1 MPSSPW
7 SSEAT
12 YNFSDQTPLLNSGK
26 TQEQIDQENLDR
38 ETKAAIQKSRQI
50 KKGKEKEK
58 AAGRTQRNRQTWNPA
73 KVAQE
78 AIARPLSGVS
88 AKLDEV
94 LAPVNKVVADIGE
107 QVDKNLY
114 GIKDTQELA
123 KRRRLRSN
131 DKAEKA
137 KLNEQFKKNLEPTK
151 KSLKPLVETAK
162 VVLKGS
168 GPGIIEDYGSQLI
181 KAGQEGMARVGEAIG
196 RPVAPEQDPRSDRY
210 IKAQIDFG
218 LTPDDPTA
226 AGAAEFLKLVNG
238 MRFLNRVAPQVG
250 PDAGKL
256 KKLIRSGGLDFF
268 AGFIH
273 ADTSE
278 KGGPTLGARLEEVLP
293 ANLKPLV
300 PKALTADPNYD
311 SEARYRII
319 AGLEDMGL
327 GKVAEAAGAVFKALD
342 IFQTSKNAVSKINGV
357 LRKKT
362 TAEAIDDSID
372 VLKKELDQKAKDASV
387 KEVEESLRWD
397 DVNQLRRDEI
407 LNKIDNIKERQ
418 SNPWEDATEL
428 KKQLDNANDELKDMD
443 NTILSGV
450 NNIGPGVKSNTRIET
465 AADIG
470 KQPESLLQNRI
481 WITDAA
487 TKRANMTGGWKAKID
502 EALESSQNKNQ
513 LDALYRRFGEAD
525 ATKILKAL
533 DAESFKLY
541 EDVLNTAK
549 SPNEVTE
556 AMLKAF
562 REEGQTFI
570 GEAGT
575 EQIKTPALRVTQ
587 AMIRRLGE
595 KASNIGQDALMSEAN
610 GITDGNYFDRLVDQ
624 AVGLIMLRKEAWS
637 LETGRRLAAG
647 KRWNQLLDEVVSEG
661 SEPGAKDRTFS
672 SAEVMRKWADYVKD
686 LARSNDPKYRDEA
699 RQFYLAMTLA
709 GGDPS
714 KVINYGATLIKYSG
728 KRVLGMFYNNILSAP
743 KTFIRNLSGT
753 FRLVMTPTM
762 IGLRGLAEGD
772 DTLIASA
779 GAGYAALFQGSLEA
793 AQVAATT
800 FKTQVPASWSA
811 ASVLSRAETQSYLN
825 ALEMTADTPAK
836 KMVAGHLRWLDAWI
850 KYTEIPS
857 RLMMTSDDF
866 ITTMAVRQKIN
877 MEAFKSAADKGGTNL
892 AANIEMATKA
902 LERGFDPKTGQ
913 VTDEA
918 LKKYGMETNYT
929 NDPGYF
935 ARQLELLVSGGPDA
949 KIPVGKFIMPFIR
962 TPANIMAYQTSFT
975 PLIGKFMGGYRA
987 ALEAGDELALAELRG
1002 RESVGA
1008 LVISLGYSAGTSG
1021 MMTGNIPF
1029 DPDERERWRQQGIQ
1043 PRSVKI
1049 GDKWV
1054 SYGWFE
1060 PLSNWMAAAADL
1072 GMLSRYGEINELNK
1086 VAETLLYGFTAGF
1099 TEKSYLA
1106 NLDGLSVIFN
1116 PQDAFAQLTG
1126 KKSNIPG
1133 NPNNFLDLMAGVGIG
1148 AINNLIPYTA
1158 ARRAWA
1164 NSSDP
1169 YYREYDSFYQ
1179 KTMAQIWPDISKNAP
1194 FEPDILTGK
1203 PMLRSTGGWMNANF
1217 PFETMEE
1224 NRSPVAQKL
1233 MEMNV
1238 WHKGNFK
1245 TASTGQVYTGLE
1257 RAQIKALVA
1266 KYGLEQALA
1275 KHFASKE
1282 FKADEQRTKEG
1293 SLSPSERLVEPWYK
1307 RRTEEIFMQY
1317 INAAKQEVEAT
1328 NPDFI
1333 KRKAE
1338 FLNERALQSS
1348 GTSDLGTNLIK
1359 FGNPLK

>member
-1 MPSSPW
+1 MPTSPW
-7 SSEAT
+7 SSEAI
-12 YNFSDQTPLLNSGK
+12 YNFSDQTPLLNTGK
-26 TQEQIDQENLDR
+26 TQDQIDAENLDR
-38 ETKAAIQKSRQI
+38 ETKAAIQKSRKI
-50 KKGKEKEK
+50 KKAKEQEK

-73 KVAQE
+73 EVAKE
-78 AIARPLSGVS
+78 AIAQPLQNISS
-88 AKLDEV
+88 KLDEV
-94 LAPVNKVVADIGE
+94 LAPVNKVVADVGE

-114 GIKDTQELA
+114 GIKDAQELA
-123 KRRRLRSN
+123 KRRRLRSG
-131 DKAEKA
+131 DKGEVA
-137 KLNEQFKKNLEPTK
+137 KLKKEQAVRTNPITETGNFIL
-151 KSLKPLVETAK
+151 KST
-162 VVLKGS
+162 

-218 LTPDDPTA
+218 ITPDDPTA
-226 AGAAEFLKLVNG
+226 AKAAEFLKLVNG
-238 MRFLNRVAPQVG
+238 MRFLNRVAPG
-250 PDAGKL
+250 TGASGI
-256 KKLIRSGGLDFF
+256 KKLVRSGGLDFF

-293 ANLKPLV
+293 PNLKFLV
-300 PKALTADPNYD
+300 PQALTADPNYD

-342 IFQTSKNAVSKINGV
+342 IFQVSRKVVSKVGEV
-357 LRKKT
+357 FKKKT
-362 TAEAIDDSID
+362 TADLVDEFAEN
-372 VLKKELDQKAKDASV
+372 LNKNLDQKATQASG
-387 KEVEESLRWD
+387 KEVEEGLKWD

-407 LNKIDNIKERQ
+407 LNKIDNIKSRQ
-418 SNPWEDATEL
+418 ADPWEDQVEL

-450 NNIGPGVKSNTRIET
+450 EGIGPGSRSTTRIET
-465 AADIG
+465 AADIAN
-470 KQPESLLQNRI
+470 QPPSLLNNRV

-487 TKRANMTGGWKAKID
+487 TKRANMTGGWKAQIS
-502 EALESSQNKNQ
+502 EALESSQNQMQ
-513 LDALYRRFGEAD
+513 LDALYRRFGEANG
-525 ATKILKAL
+525 TKILKAL

-549 SPNEVTE
+549 SPEEVTE

-562 REEGQTFI
+562 KEEGQTFI

-575 EQIKTPALRVTQ
+575 EQIKSPAVRITQ

-595 KASNIGQDALMSEAN
+595 KASNIGQDALFSEAN
-610 GITDGNYFDRLVDQ
+610 GLTEGNHFDRLVDQ

-637 LETGRRLAAG
+637 LETGRRLAVG
-647 KRWNQLLDEVVSEG
+647 KRWTQTLDEVVSEG
-661 SEPGAKDRTFS
+661 AEQGTNDRTFS
-672 SAEVMRKWADYVKD
+672 SAKMLLKWADYVKD

-709 GGDPS
+709 GGDPT
-714 KVINYGATLIKYSG
+714 KVINFASTLVKYAG
-728 KRVLGMFYNNILSAP
+728 KRTLGMFYNNILSAP
-743 KTFIRNLSGT
+743 KTFIRNLSGA
-753 FRLVMTPTM
+753 FRLVLSPTM
-762 IGLRGLAEGD
+762 IGIRGLAEGD

-793 AQVAATT
+793 AHVAATT
-800 FKTQVPASWSA
+800 FKTGVPASWSA
-811 ASVLSRAETQSYLN
+811 ASVFSRAETQAYLN
-825 ALEMTADTPAK
+825 ALEMTANTPAK
-836 KMVAGHLRWLDAWI
+836 KMVAGHLRWMDAWM
-850 KYTEIPS
+850 KYTELPN
-857 RLMMTSDDF
+857 RLMMSSDDF
-866 ITTMAVRQKIN
+866 ITTVAVRQKIN

-892 AANIEMATKA
+892 MANVELATKT

-935 ARQLELLVSGGPDA
+935 ANQLEALVSGGPDS
-949 KIPVGKFIMPFIR
+949 KLPIGKFIMPFIR
-962 TPANIMAYQTSFT
+962 TPSNIMAYQTSFT

-987 ALEAGDELALAELRG
+987 ALEAGDELVLAELRG

-1021 MMTGNIPF
+1021 MMTGNVPF
-1029 DPDERERWRQQGIQ
+1029 DPDERERWRQQKIQ
-1043 PRSVKI
+1043 PRSVLI
-1049 GDKWV
+1049 NGTWV

-1060 PLSNWMAAAADL
+1060 PLSNWIAAAADL
-1072 GMLSRYGEINELNK
+1072 GMLSRYGEINDLNK
-1086 VAETLLYGFTAGF
+1086 VTETLLYGFTAGF

-1116 PQDAFAQLTG
+1116 PQDSFAQLTG
-1126 KKSNIPG
+1126 KKNNIPG
-1133 NPNNFLDLMAGVGIG
+1133 NPNNFLDLMAGMGIG

-1179 KTMAQIWPDISKNAP
+1179 RTMAQIWPGISKNAP

-1203 PMLRSTGGWMNANF
+1203 PMLRSTGGPLNANI
-1217 PFETMEE
+1217 PFEMMEE

-1245 TASTGQVYTGLE
+1245 TASTGQVYTGVE

-1266 KYGLEQALA
+1266 KYGLEKALA
-1275 KHFASKE
+1275 QHFASKE

-1293 SLSPSERLVEPWYK
+1293 SLTPSERLVDPWYK
-1307 RRTEEIFMQY
+1307 RRTREIFEQY
-1317 INAAKQEVEAT
+1317 ISAAKMEVEAT
-1328 NPDFI
+1328 NPDFL

-1338 FLNERALQSS
+1338 FLNEIGSQRGGAADPSR
-1348 GTSDLGTNLIK
+1348 DLIK
-1359 FGNPLK
+1359 FGNP